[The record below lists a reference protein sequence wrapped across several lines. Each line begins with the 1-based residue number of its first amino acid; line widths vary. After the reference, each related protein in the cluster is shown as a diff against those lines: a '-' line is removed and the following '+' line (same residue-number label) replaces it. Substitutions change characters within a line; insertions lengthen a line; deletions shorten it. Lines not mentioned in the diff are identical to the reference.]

1 MAASLLEAGG
11 LRGMIGGQWLDLEA
25 EGREPGLD
33 ELKQVHRGKTG
44 ALIQA
49 CCELGGMA
57 AGASVNQMRALAA
70 YGREVG
76 LAFQIADDVLDA
88 TATTAQLG
96 KTAGRDAVM
105 AKSTYVSLMGVTAA
119 REAARRHIDLA
130 VASLAGSGL
139 EARTLGAL
147 ASYII
152 SRPS

>member
-1 MAASLLEAGG
+1 
-11 LRGMIGGQWLDLEA
+11 
-25 EGREPGLD
+25 
-33 ELKQVHRGKTG
+33 
-44 ALIQA
+44 
-49 CCELGGMA
+49 
-57 AGASVNQMRALAA
+57 
-70 YGREVG
+70 VG
-76 LAFQIADDVLDA
+76 LAFQIADEVLDA